1 SVPSVILSIWPG
13 LIRLGSAEDRTVV
26 IANSRWPCCSIH
38 MPRSET
44 VSTTRTSPLNRC
56 PTWALGFARIVGIVT
71 APIPVPGA
79 GTAAGGT
86 CRPVSTSS
94 TPVTRGS
101 SVSTISAMAQINSAS
116 TSNPMIHGQM
126 EGPPRSDGSLCWTR
140 TSAIPPAPL
149 PWRAPS
155 ACARPWRGPRRP
167 QQHASHVHLDGA
179 TIRPQSGTLVRRR
192 GRGERSTRRCATA
205 PLRPRGVVVAR
216 RRSIRSGP
224 GGVGAAR
231 RTRINGG
238 ASMGNSGGGG
248 TGARLRVFVTGATGY
263 VGSAIVREF
272 VRAGYEVT
280 GMTRWAER
288 ADDLEALGARAVV
301 GDLRDPLSYRDVA
314 ARYDVLIHVAA
325 EPSTARARLDA
336 AAVDTLLSAARR
348 RAEERAERGAE
359 DEPVP
364 MLIYT
369 SGVWSLGRTGMEP
382 ADESRPPDTGFELVA
397 WRAECEQK
405 VLEAAGPDLATA
417 VVRPGIVYGGRGGIL
432 AEFFVTAA
440 RDGAAAYV
448 GNGEN
453 RWSLVYRGDNARLYR
468 LIAES
473 RA

>member
-1 SVPSVILSIWPG
+1 
-13 LIRLGSAEDRTVV
+13 
-26 IANSRWPCCSIH
+26 
-38 MPRSET
+38 
-44 VSTTRTSPLNRC
+44 
-56 PTWALGFARIVGIVT
+56 
-71 APIPVPGA
+71 
-79 GTAAGGT
+79 
-86 CRPVSTSS
+86 
-94 TPVTRGS
+94 
-101 SVSTISAMAQINSAS
+101 
-116 TSNPMIHGQM
+116 
-126 EGPPRSDGSLCWTR
+126 
-140 TSAIPPAPL
+140 
-149 PWRAPS
+149 
-155 ACARPWRGPRRP
+155 
-167 QQHASHVHLDGA
+167 
-179 TIRPQSGTLVRRR
+179 
-192 GRGERSTRRCATA
+192 
-205 PLRPRGVVVAR
+205 
-216 RRSIRSGP
+216 
-224 GGVGAAR
+224 
-231 RTRINGG
+231 
-238 ASMGNSGGGG
+238 MGNSGGGG

-359 DEPVP
+359 DEQVP
-364 MLIYT
+364 MLIDT

-473 RA
+473 RATGIFHAVDGTPLPVKELARLASEAAGAGGATRAVPLTEAREHRGAVVDALALDQAVVSRRAAEVGWTPQYPSFREGVAAAYREWASGDDG